1 MLATEVACKH
11 ESIAK
16 VFVITYRGEEASL
29 TLWFDH
35 IFPLQIWVKFAA
47 FVKITEKS
55 FVKAPV
61 KVTFSNMEIFWTKI
75 KWTKNLTFSIFLH
88 VHQKYSFHPS
98 QYAANLKQI
107 SYNLFLFYQV
117 NFFQNIKCYVNL
129 RCQWHR
135 KVKEL
140 KGVSIKHTF
149 YIKIWGSFVMF
160 RCRGNR
166 TFV

>member
-1 MLATEVACKH
+1 M
-11 ESIAK
+11 
-16 VFVITYRGEEASL
+16 

-35 IFPLQIWVKFAA
+35 IFPLQIWVKFA
-47 FVKITEKS
+47 VVVNNTQTS
-55 FVKAPV
+55 FVKVPM
-61 KVTFSNMEIFWTKI
+61 KVTFSKMEIFWTKI
-75 KWTKNLTFSIFLH
+75 KRTKNLTFSIFFL
-88 VHQKYSFHPS
+88 VKPS

-107 SYNLFLFYQV
+107 SCNLFLLYQV
-117 NFFQNIKCYVNL
+117 NFFQKIKCYVNF

-166 TFV
+166 TFI